1 MNNILKILA
10 VLSLPLLLNACG
22 GGGGGGGGVA
32 GEAVGG
38 GAIPT
43 CSENASYV
51 DAEYNYMG
59 NAGTYTGNNLY
70 GLGSVCASAAYG
82 RGATGDGQLIAVLD
96 SGISVG
102 SGSTTDLNQIN
113 SNIATF
119 LTGSDVVNGDNVPQ
133 DDDRGQAGSVCRA
146 TNVTCGHGSHVA
158 GLIANEHNNSAF
170 GGHGIAYDA
179 TLHIIKV
186 LDSSGSGTAAN
197 IATGMD
203 LARGVSSMDI
213 VNISIGGA
221 DVIGDDCNN
230 ASSCEAYLG
239 GTLYTAMEA
248 LGTANIIQVY
258 AAGNAASSSPSVLS
272 GAAIYDDD
280 FKETTVITVS
290 IDSNGTLASYS
301 NKCGVAKAICLAAPG
316 NLYSF
321 LSSNAQSQYAV
332 NSYAQK
338 MEGTSMA
345 APLVSGGLA
354 LVKEEFSSLTNAQ
367 VVDRLL
373 ATALDTGEY
382 SKSTIYGHG
391 LMNLAGATAAIAS
404 LQTIGGSNLLDDE
417 NTSYYDLADNTFS
430 SSAAF
435 SNALSSSLKGQ
446 TMEVYDS
453 FDRANFDVAVDS
465 FFTSGSYT
473 SQNTIENHMLRLEPK
488 TTKKVKNKNLYGS
501 FTVETD
507 GNYIE
512 SSMFQSAGDF
522 LALGFNQSTN
532 SFENAVDPLS
542 NFFNDSNFGNN
553 YLVNPYFNTGSGQD
567 YFMSFNTNSSF
578 GFDTFTNANGDD
590 LGLAFNL
597 NPLSSSN
604 EGMKNVGDLQIVFG
618 ANYEQNKFLN
628 STSSGAFATGDLS
641 NTNFTGLKYKKNL
654 GDDFTFVGSGFAGY
668 TYIDKA
674 AGSYIDSST
683 PLLTSSF
690 TLGLAKANFIKE
702 DQRIGFFINQPQR
715 VEDGS
720 LNLRVPTS
728 SDRDRTV
735 TYSNLN
741 VDLEPDA
748 RQINFD
754 IVFNKIITES
764 SNLSANLTHVQNG
777 DHSNSSNSQNFFS
790 LFYKKTF

>member
-1 MNNILKILA
+1 MLKKIFKLFVLLSFPLIL
-10 VLSLPLLLNACG
+10 SACG
-22 GGGGGGGGVA
+22 GGGGGGGGGSS

-38 GAIPT
+38 GTIPKCT
-43 CSENASYV
+43 ENASYV
-51 DAEYNYMG
+51 DSEYNYMG
-59 NAGTYTGNNLY
+59 NAGSYSSTNLY

-82 RGATGDGQLIAVLD
+82 RGATGSGQLIAVLD

-102 SGSTTDLNQIN
+102 NGSTTDLNQIN

-119 LTGSDVVNGDNVPQ
+119 LTGSDVINSDNVPQ
-133 DDDRGQAGSVCRA
+133 DDDNNNNTAVGS
-146 TNVTCGHGSHVA
+146 GHGSHVA

-186 LDSSGSGTAAN
+186 LDEDGSGSMAQIAA
-197 IATGMD
+197 GMD

-213 VNISIGGA
+213 VNLSLGTSG
-221 DVIGDDCNN
+221 VIGSTCDS
-230 ASSCEAYLG
+230 ASSCETALG
-239 GTLYTAMEA
+239 STIYTAMEA
-248 LGTANIIQVY
+248 LGSAGIIQVY
-258 AAGNAASSSPSVLS
+258 AAGNSGNSSPNTLA

-280 FKETTVITVS
+280 FKETTVIAVA
-290 IDSNGTLASYS
+290 IDSTGNLASYS
-301 NKCGVAKAICLAAPG
+301 DKCGDAKDICIAAPG
-316 NLYSF
+316 SSLYSF
-321 LSSNAQSQYAV
+321 LSSNAQSSYAV
-332 NSYAQK
+332 NSYAQA
-338 MEGTSMA
+338 MSGTSQA

-354 LVKEEFSSLTNAQ
+354 LIKQEFSSLTNAQ

-391 LMNLAGATAAIAS
+391 LMNLNGATAAVAK
-404 LQTIGGSNLLDDE
+404 LQTINGSNFLDDS
-417 NTSYYDLADNTFS
+417 NTIYYDLADNSFL

-435 SNALSSSLKGQ
+435 SNALDIALEGKV
-446 TMEVYDS
+446 MEVYDS
-453 FDRANFDVAVDS
+453 FDRANFKVNVND
-465 FFTSGSYT
+465 FFRSGSYT
-473 SQNTIENHMLRLEPK
+473 SQNTIENHMLRLQPK
-488 TTKKVKNKNLYGS
+488 TNNKVKNKNHYGS

-512 SSMFQSAGDF
+512 SSMFQSAGNF
-522 LALGFNQSTN
+522 LTLGFNQSTN

-542 NFFNDSNFGNN
+542 SFFNDSNFGNN

-567 YFMSFNTNSSF
+567 YFMSFNSNGSL
-578 GFDTFTNANGDD
+578 GFDTFTTSSGND
-590 LGLAFNL
+590 LGLSFNL
-597 NPLSSSN
+597 NPFSSSN
-604 EGMKNVGDLQIVFG
+604 EGMKNAGDLQIVFG

-628 STSSGAFATGDLS
+628 STSTGVFSTGDLS
-641 NTNFTGLKYKKNL
+641 NTNFTGVKYKKNL
-654 GDDFTFVGSGFAGY
+654 SEDFTFVGSGFAGY

-674 AGSYIDSST
+674 ADSYIDSST
-683 PLLTSSF
+683 PLFTSSF
-690 TLGLAKANFIKE
+690 TLGLAKANFLKE
-702 DQRIGFFINQPQR
+702 DQTIGLFVNQPQR

-720 LNLRVPTS
+720 LSLRVPTS

-754 IVFNKIITES
+754 IIFNKTITET

-777 DHSNSSNSQNFFS
+777 DHSKSSKNQNYLS
-790 LFYKKTF
+790 LFFKKTF